1 MSKKN
6 TKTKSKAAPKAKVKV
21 KAKPKVVKAA
31 KKSPASKPKPKS
43 KSAAKAKP
51 AKKVAAVKAKA
62 PVKKAAKGKVA
73 PKAKVQAKKVVPA
86 PKKVV
91 GKVIAP
97 KPLAAKHVAAK
108 PIATKSVATKPIA
121 TKPVA
126 TKPIAAKPF
135 VGKSVDAKSGKLAK
149 VVPPAKATTDKVA
162 PANAAPTPIFKSSS
176 GRRRKKEKAPTVVKI
191 EVPRNEIPA
200 PPKNRPVIGRPA
212 PFNRRPEPSL
222 TRPKP
227 VVEDSGKTRYS
238 DNELEEFRAIINKK
252 LEEASKELLLLQAQM
267 TAANDHGTDDT
278 ASTFKILEDGS
289 DSLAKEEAG
298 QLAGRQKKFIE
309 QLENA
314 MIRIENKTYGI
325 CRVSGKLIPKERL
338 RAVPHTTQTIEA
350 KLNQYRD

>member
-6 TKTKSKAAPKAKVKV
+6 TKTKAKAAPKAKAKV
-21 KAKPKVVKAA
+21 KAKPNSSKAG
-31 KKSPASKPKPKS
+31 KKAPVSKPKAKS
-43 KSAAKAKP
+43 KPAVKAKSV
-51 AKKVAAVKAKA
+51 KKIAAIKAKA
-62 PVKKAAKGKVA
+62 PVKKVAKVKVA
-73 PKAKVQAKKVVPA
+73 PKAKVTAKKATPA
-86 PKKVV
+86 PKKVAA
-91 GKVIAP
+91 KVIAP
-97 KPLAAKHVAAK
+97 KSLASKTVAAK
-108 PIATKSVATKPIA
+108 PVAAKPVA
-121 TKPVA
+121 AKPVPTKPVA
-126 TKPIAAKPF
+126 TKPSDSKTVAAKP
-135 VGKSVDAKSGKLAK
+135 LNTTK
-149 VVPPAKATTDKVA
+149 VELPAKGGAEKLGVPGK
-162 PANAAPTPIFKSSS
+162 PAGAPIFKASP

-252 LEEASKELLLLQAQM
+252 LEDARKELLLLQAQM
-267 TAANDHGTDDT
+267 TAANEHGTDDT